1 MKKMIGVAVLLGLLA
16 AGITTTSF
24 AQPPCGTGQ
33 IIDWDANGFT
43 WETPAN
49 PVGNVSP
56 AGNSLNMVALVNL
69 FCAPFADLDPN
80 DPGTEYTIVFSGL
93 SNALATAVIPAGSTT
108 VWNTNYGS
116 GTFVIYAGTPRNAP
130 SYLAMPPPG
139 GIVPANYADGTAI
152 LSGTVA
158 NFRVQITK
166 TGTNPANGSFRSD
179 YTFTGGTL
187 YSRVA
192 GTGVG
197 LLHGLW
203 NLSGAPAGYSAHPDG
218 KFDNPPTAVRP
229 STWGAIKQLYK

>member
-1 MKKMIGVAVLLGLLA
+1 MKKMIGVAVILGLLA
-16 AGITTTSF
+16 AGTSTTVF
-24 AQPPCGTGQ
+24 AQGACGTGQ

-49 PVGNVSP
+49 PVNNVSP
-56 AGNSLNMVALVNL
+56 AGNSLHLVALVNL

-80 DPGTEYTIVFSGL
+80 DPTTEYTIVFSGL
-93 SNALATAVIPAGSTT
+93 TSTGTTIPVSGFTT
-108 VWNTNYGS
+108 VWNTDYGS
-116 GTFVIYAGTPRNAP
+116 GTFAIYAGSPRNAP
-130 SYLAMPPPG
+130 IYPIPPPG
-139 GIVPANYADGTAI
+139 GGVVPDNYQDGVVI
-152 LSGTVA
+152 LSGTLA
-158 NFRVQITK
+158 NFRTQITK
-166 TGTNPANGSFRSD
+166 SGSNPANGSFRSD

-203 NLSGAPAGYSAHPDG
+203 NLTSPPAGYSAHPDG